1 MTLERR
7 KILNAFGAK
16 IIFSQGSKGMDGA
29 ENLARKIVMQNPNK
43 YFMSYQFT
51 NTSNILTHYETTAE
65 EIWKDYTFYCW
76 NWNYRNSYGVS
87 KRLKEYNTFIQ
98 IIRVQ
103 PKIGEKI

>member
-16 IIFSQGSKGMDGA
+16 IIFSQGSKGRDGA
-29 ENLARKIVMQNPNK
+29 ENLPRKIVMQNPNK

-65 EIWKDYTFYCW
+65 EIWKDTRGKITHFIA
-76 NWNYRNSYGVS
+76 GIGTTGT
-87 KRLKEYNTFIQ
+87 LMEYQ
-98 IIRVQ
+98 
-103 PKIGEKI
+103 KD